1 MAFRITYTP
10 RFEKNFKKLS
20 DKERAQFKKKLKIFV
35 ENPFHPS
42 LRTKRIQ
49 GTEDLFEFSVN
60 MDIRV
65 IWYYENDEI
74 VMTFLK
80 NFKTVPAGR
89 KVSQK
94 CGTFFSP
101 ELLNFFF

>member
-1 MAFRITYTP
+1 MDFKITYTT
-10 RFEKNFKKLS
+10 RFE
-20 DKERAQFKKKLKIFV
+20 
-35 ENPFHPS
+35 
-42 LRTKRIQ
+42 
-49 GTEDLFEFSVN
+49 
-60 MDIRV
+60 
-65 IWYYENDEI
+65 
-74 VMTFLK
+74 K